1 MQSKV
6 ERSKLLS
13 LPIFGFAQV
22 IKADEIRI
30 FLGAENDSNSL
41 GGLSLT
47 KRTQYK
53 MGTLLCMDLM

>member
-1 MQSKV
+1 MFLACSNKVGVGAPALMQSKV

-41 GGLSLT
+41 G
-47 KRTQYK
+47 
-53 MGTLLCMDLM
+53 D

>member
-30 FLGAENDSNSL
+30 FLGAERTPTVWGIEFDKLDSI
-41 GGLSLT
+41 
-47 KRTQYK
+47 
-53 MGTLLCMDLM
+53 

>member
-22 IKADEIRI
+22 INADESRI
-30 FLGAENDSNSL
+30 FLGIESGKGHQSVWGIEFDKLDSI
-41 GGLSLT
+41 
-47 KRTQYK
+47 
-53 MGTLLCMDLM
+53 